1 MSKIQTP
8 YRYDFDGSFLRPQA
22 LKEAKN
28 AYQNGELPKEEF
40 DKIVDEEVSKV
51 VAKQKELGFH
61 VITDGEFRRSFWHL
75 DFMWGFDGVA
85 HENTGNGVKFDAELA
100 S

>member
-8 YRYDFDGSFLRPQA
+8 YRYDFVGSFLRPQV

-40 DKIVDEEVSKV
+40 DKIVDEEV
-51 VAKQKELGFH
+51 
-61 VITDGEFRRSFWHL
+61 
-75 DFMWGFDGVA
+75 
-85 HENTGNGVKFDAELA
+85 
-100 S
+100 